1 MAKYK
6 INVTLSL
13 EYDMD
18 TDEHADELHDA
29 EVDVEDKDQVTE
41 WVRGCLEEDVTEF
54 GTPNINDIT
63 LEPVKEEVKAPTEEK
78 AP

>member
-6 INVTLSL
+6 MNVALSL

-29 EVDVEDKDQVTE
+29 EIDVEDKDQVAD
-41 WVRGCLEEDVTEF
+41 WVRGCLEDDVTEF
-54 GTPNINDIT
+54 GTPSIDDVR
-63 LEPVKEEVKAPTEEK
+63 LEPVNEAPKPEEGKKE
-78 AP
+78 